1 MKKILA
7 ITIMIVLAGIISI
20 LIFAQEEA
28 VIEKLIHTDAN
39 FRVAFIGDQ
48 GLNSNSIAV
57 LNLIKDEGTQMVLH
71 QGDLDY
77 EDDPDAWDK
86 MVSNVLGYD
95 FPYFVSVGN
104 HDVLK
109 WDEYQQKLHDRLDR
123 NKIQGSGDN
132 R

>member
-7 ITIMIVLAGIISI
+7 IIIMIILAGIISI

-48 GLNSNSIAV
+48 GLGPNSVAV
-57 LNLIKDEGTQMVLH
+57 LNLIKDENAQMVLH

-86 MVSNVLGYD
+86 MISNVLGED
-95 FPYFVSVGN
+95 FPYFCIN
-104 HDVLK
+104 
-109 WDEYQQKLHDRLDR
+109 WRP
-123 NKIQGSGDN
+123 
-132 R
+132 